1 MVLGLGIV
9 LIVIGAVFLAVIEV
23 DVAGIDQNA
32 LGWILIGAGVLA
44 LVVGT
49 IQMQQA
55 RRRHTVVEER
65 RDVV

>member
-1 MVLGLGIV
+1 MGLGLGIV

-23 DVAGIDQNA
+23 DVAGVDQNA
-32 LGWILIGAGVLA
+32 LGWILIAAGVLT

-49 IQMQQA
+49 IQMQAA